1 MKILMNDWSNY
12 IEREV
17 TEVLTELSALGY
29 QVESDEPGISTFR
42 NIHLKKG
49 DETIELVCSQMEP
62 DEKEQEGIAPENED
76 WWIEDIYENGE
87 SFAEYQ
93 DD

>member
-1 MKILMNDWSNY
+1 MKDWSNF

-17 TEVLTELSALGY
+17 AEVLIELSDLGY

-42 NIHLKKG
+42 NIKLRKG

-62 DEKEQEGIAPENED
+62 DVSEQEGITTEDED

-87 SFAEYQ
+87 SFAEYA
-93 DD
+93 DNA

>member
-1 MKILMNDWSNY
+1 MKDWSNY

-42 NIHLKKG
+42 NIKLRKG

-62 DEKEQEGIAPENED
+62 DENGQESIAPDDAD

-87 SFAEYQ
+87 SFAEYA
-93 DD
+93 DNA